1 MVRKR
6 LTNLAQKRR
15 RNPTEAE
22 KRLWSHL
29 RAKQLGVQFTREF
42 QIGNYMVDLACRRAR
57 LVIELDGGQH
67 AESEAER
74 QCWRWCTPT
83 QPSPSRARAFSLG
96 LFPPFTYC
104 RRKFLLHHCENF
116 LFNAAAIGCCSST
129 ERFRDMR
136 LKINFVHCHWPNLS
150 APAHTTTA

>member
-67 AESEAER
+67 AESEADIER
-74 QCWRWCTPT
+74 T
-83 QPSPSRARAFSLG
+83 SRALLG
-96 LFPPFTYC
+96 ML
-104 RRKFLLHHCENF
+104 
-116 LFNAAAIGCCSST
+116 AAG
-129 ERFRDMR
+129 
-136 LKINFVHCHWPNLS
+136 P
-150 APAHTTTA
+150 APKTSPAR